1 MNLLDHYPRFEKRFN
16 ELEQEFNDPNLF
28 ANQKRFQDIAREHA
42 RTKKLI
48 AQFQDYRKVVE
59 NEAGSK
65 KLVEEA
71 KDDPAMLE
79 MAQADL
85 KELESRKTKLELD
98 LKAAI
103 LPPDENDSRNAV
115 LEIRAGAGGDE
126 AALFAGD
133 LFRMYSRY
141 AERRGWKMELLST
154 SPTER
159 GGFKEVIAVIE
170 GENVFRHLRYESGVH
185 RVQRV
190 PATEANGRIHTSTAT
205 VAIMPEAEEV
215 DIEIR
220 PEDLE
225 ITVCRA
231 SGPGGQGVNTT
242 DSAVQINHKPT
253 GTIIRCADERSQL
266 KNKIKAMRVLRTRL
280 LEVKQQAAAAKHSEQ
295 RKSQIGTGDRSE
307 KIRTYNFKENRISDH
322 RINLTL
328 YNLTGVIDGDIHELI
343 ETLMSKDYEAQM
355 KKLEEKG

>member
-1 MNLLDHYPRFEKRFN
+1 MNLLDHQSRFEKRFT
-16 ELEQEFNDPNLF
+16 ELEKEFNDPNLF
-28 ANQKRFQDIAREHA
+28 SNQKKFQEIAREHA
-42 RTKKLI
+42 RLKKLI
-48 AQFQDYRKVVE
+48 SQFQEYSKVLE
-59 NEAGSK
+59 NEAGSQ
-65 KLVEEA
+65 KLIAEA
-71 KDDPAMLE
+71 RDDPAMLE
-79 MAQADL
+79 LAQADL
-85 KELESRKTKLELD
+85 KEIEAKKAGLELD

-133 LFRMYSRY
+133 LFRMYSRF
-141 AERRGWKMELLST
+141 AERNGWKIEVLST
-154 SPTER
+154 SPAER

-190 PATEANGRIHTSTAT
+190 PATEASGRIHTSTAT

-242 DSAVQINHKPT
+242 DSAVQMHHKPT
-253 GTIIRCADERSQL
+253 GIIIRCADERSQL
-266 KNKIKAMRVLRTRL
+266 KNKNKAMRVLRTRL
-280 LEVKQQAAAAKHSEQ
+280 LEAKQQEQAAKHSQQ
-295 RKSQIGTGDRSE
+295 RRSQIGTGDRSE

-322 RINLTL
+322 RINLNL
-328 YNLTGVIDGDIHELI
+328 YNLTGLLDGDIHGLI
-343 ETLMSKDYEAQM
+343 QTLMTRDYEAQIA
-355 KKLEEKG
+355 KLEQG

>member
-1 MNLLDHYPRFEKRFN
+1 MNLLDHQSRFEKRFA
-16 ELEQEFNDPNLF
+16 ELEKEFNDPNLF
-28 ANQKRFQDIAREHA
+28 SNQKKFQEVAREHA
-42 RTKKLI
+42 RLKKLI
-48 AQFQDYRKVVE
+48 AQFQDYRKVLDD
-59 NEAGSK
+59 EAGSR
-65 KLVEEA
+65 KLVAEA

-79 MAQADL
+79 LAQADL
-85 KELESRKTKLELD
+85 KELESRKSKLELD

-133 LFRMYSRY
+133 LFRMYNRY
-141 AERRGWKMELLST
+141 AERRGWKIEVLST
-154 SPTER
+154 SAAER

-190 PATEANGRIHTSTAT
+190 PATEASGRIHTSTST

-215 DIEIR
+215 DIDIR

-253 GTIIRCADERSQL
+253 GIIIRCADERSQL
-266 KNKIKAMRVLRTRL
+266 KNKTKAMRVLRTRL
-280 LEVKQQAAAAKHSEQ
+280 LEAKQQEQAAKHSQQ

-322 RINLTL
+322 RINMTL
-328 YNLTGVIDGDIHELI
+328 YNLTGVLDGDIHELI
-343 ETLMSKDYEAQM
+343 ETLMARDYEAQM
-355 KKLEEKG
+355 AKLEQN

>member
-1 MNLLDHYPRFEKRFN
+1 MNLLDHQSRFESRYA
-16 ELEQEFNDPNLF
+16 ELEKAFNDPNLF
-28 ANQKRFQDIAREHA
+28 SNQKKFQEVAREHA
-42 RTKKLI
+42 RLKKLI
-48 AQFQDYRKVVE
+48 GQFQDYRKVLE

-65 KLVEEA
+65 KLIVEA

-79 MAQADL
+79 LAQADL
-85 KELESRKTKLELD
+85 KEVESKKAKLELD

-133 LFRMYSRY
+133 LFRMYGRY
-141 AERRGWKMELLST
+141 AERSGWKIEVLST
-154 SPTER
+154 SPAER

-190 PATEANGRIHTSTAT
+190 PATEASGRIHTSTAT

-253 GTIIRCADERSQL
+253 GIIIRCADERSQL
-266 KNKIKAMRVLRTRL
+266 KNKTKAMRVLRTRL
-280 LEVKQQAAAAKHSEQ
+280 LEAKQQAQAAKHSEQ
-295 RKSQIGTGDRSE
+295 RRSQIGTGDRSE

-322 RINLTL
+322 RINLNL
-328 YNLTGVIDGDIHELI
+328 YNLTGLLDGDIHELI
-343 ETLMSKDYEAQM
+343 ETLMTKDYEAQM
-355 KKLEEKG
+355 ARLEQG